1 MAGAADIVPVVRTLG
16 VLLLFCIG
24 ACSERAHL
32 MNAAPYMAHPLP
44 TIIPIYRWWEVP
56 YMWVGAKMYD
66 FVAGA

>member
-1 MAGAADIVPVVRTLG
+1 
-16 VLLLFCIG
+16 
-24 ACSERAHL
+24 

-66 FVAGA
+66 LVAGA